1 MPGECPAC
9 CSSGP
14 FSPRACMEPFRL
26 LECAQCN
33 SVFLFPQP
41 SETELALF
49 YNETYYGKARK
60 KFVSAAEAGVA
71 ALTRLKWNRLRPL
84 LGDTGPLLD
93 IGCGRGT
100 LLKLAR
106 AAGVEAYGIER
117 PSPLGHSVSNVVA
130 KDLRKCSF
138 PDRHFQ
144 LVVLWHVLEHLH
156 NPAQTL
162 REIHRILKPGGW
174 LSVAVPNYGGAQ
186 AQASGPR
193 WFHLDPP
200 RHLWHFRRPA
210 LQSLLENS
218 GLRAARWSTFS
229 LEYDWFGTLQSW
241 MNRALQDDNHLYG
254 LLRSERVP
262 PVAESA
268 RLIATGALLALPA
281 LSSALWDAARGQGGT
296 LTVTAQKTAP

>member
-26 LECAQCN
+26 LECTQCN

-60 KFVSAAEAGVA
+60 KFISAAEAGVA

-117 PSPLGHSVSNVVA
+117 PSPLGHSVPNVVA
-130 KDLRKCSF
+130 R
-138 PDRHFQ
+138 
-144 LVVLWHVLEHLH
+144 
-156 NPAQTL
+156 
-162 REIHRILKPGGW
+162 
-174 LSVAVPNYGGAQ
+174 
-186 AQASGPR
+186 
-193 WFHLDPP
+193 
-200 RHLWHFRRPA
+200 
-210 LQSLLENS
+210 
-218 GLRAARWSTFS
+218 TF
-229 LEYDWFGTLQSW
+229 G
-241 MNRALQDDNHLYG
+241 
-254 LLRSERVP
+254 
-262 PVAESA
+262 SA
-268 RLIATGALLALPA
+268 PSR
-281 LSSALWDAARGQGGT
+281 
-296 LTVTAQKTAP
+296 TVTFNWWSSGMCSNTSTTPRRRCGKFTEF